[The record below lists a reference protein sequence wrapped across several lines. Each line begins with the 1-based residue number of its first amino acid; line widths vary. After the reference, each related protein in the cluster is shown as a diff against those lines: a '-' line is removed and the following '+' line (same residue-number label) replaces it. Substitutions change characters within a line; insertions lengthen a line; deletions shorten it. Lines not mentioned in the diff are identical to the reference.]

1 MQVSV
6 WRGRVHVCTCVCVQC
21 VHIYIYSCIYVCILC
36 VYCACAYVHIYL
48 STYLF
53 IHRYTCV
60 SPKVPAVLTI
70 AICAA
75 CFLFSNKKRKCAEYK
90 QGAHILA
97 VTVLSW
103 LIKFVVKENDIGN
116 EKI

>member
-1 MQVSV
+1 M
-6 WRGRVHVCTCVCVQC
+6 
-21 VHIYIYSCIYVCILC
+21 YIMC
-36 VYCACAYVHIYL
+36 VYCVYVLMYTYL

-53 IHRYTCV
+53 IHRCTCV

-75 CFLFSNKKRKCAEYK
+75 CFPFSNKKRKCAEYK